1 MEIRAARGN
10 CKVMIGKKDLGVGPW
25 PPFPAAAGDYRVDL
39 ICPDG
44 QNPFEQTTVTQGR
57 KANVR
62 FTAK

>member
-1 MEIRAARGN
+1 
-10 CKVMIGKKDLGVGPW
+10 V
-25 PPFPAAAGDYRVDL
+25 FPLAAGDYRVDL